1 MSNMQ
6 STFMFQ
12 TIFHSIFKPIIGL
25 LMGLF
30 LSSSVVFADQA
41 KQAEIVK
48 MDRIVAIVD
57 QVVITEKELADRIK
71 SVSAQLEKQGTELPP
86 PAILEKQILERMIT
100 DRLQLQFASQTGL
113 RVDDNQLDKTIE
125 RIAGQNKMDIPAF
138 KKALQEDGIQYRKFR
153 EDIRNEIT
161 LARLREREVD
171 NRINITESEIDSFI
185 SMQSASN
192 STDEFEIS
200 HILIRAAEDT
210 APEDLKKLRA
220 KADDALSQLQAGK
233 DFAKI
238 SASFSDAPNALEGG
252 SLGWKNGSQIPA
264 LFLEALKP
272 LKTGEAS
279 QVLRSPNG
287 FHILKVTNRRGG
299 SSPLVVGQTHVR
311 HILIKFSEVVS
322 EKDAMTRMLDIKE
335 RLDNGGKFEDLARQ
349 YSDDGSAKSG
359 GDLSWVN
366 PGDTVPEFEKTMN
379 ALAPGEISNIIKT
392 QFGLHVMQVI
402 ERRNQDMSKEA
413 ARIKA
418 RQEIR
423 ARKSDEAFQDWVREL
438 RDRAFVELR
447 LEDKY

>member
-1 MSNMQ
+1 MQ
-6 STFMFQ
+6 STSMFKS
-12 TIFHSIFKPIIGL
+12 TFKPTIVL
-25 LMGLF
+25 LISLF
-30 LSSSVVFADQA
+30 LFSSALLADQS
-41 KQAEIVK
+41 KQGEILK

-57 QVVITEKELADRIK
+57 QVVITEKELAGRIK
-71 SVSAQLEKQGTELPP
+71 TVTTQLEKQGTELPP

-100 DRLQLQFASQTGL
+100 DRLQLQLASQTGL
-113 RVDDNQLDKTIE
+113 RIDDNQLDKTIE
-125 RIAGQNKMDIPAF
+125 RIAGQNKMDIPTF
-138 KKALQEDGIQYRKFR
+138 KKALLEDGIQYRKFR

-185 SMQSASN
+185 AMQSASN

-200 HILIRAAEDT
+200 HILIRAGEDT
-210 APEDLKKLRA
+210 APEDLKKLRV
-220 KADDALSQLQAGK
+220 KAEDALAQLQTGK

-252 SLGWKNGSQIPA
+252 GLGWKSGSQIPA

-272 LKTGEAS
+272 LKAGELS
-279 QVLRSPNG
+279 SILRSPNG

-311 HILIKFSEVVS
+311 HVLIKFSEVVS
-322 EKDAMTRMLDIKE
+322 EKDALTRIVSIKE
-335 RLDNGGKFEDLARQ
+335 RLDNGEKFEDLARQ

-366 PGDTVPEFEKTMN
+366 PGDTVPEFEKIMN
-379 ALAPGEISNIIKT
+379 VLALGEISNIIKT
-392 QFGLHVMQVI
+392 QFGLHVIQVL
-402 ERRNQDMSKEA
+402 ERRNQDMTKEA

>member
-1 MSNMQ
+1 MNKIYGAR
-6 STFMFQ
+6 MFNLKFVL
-12 TIFHSIFKPIIGL
+12 IFGL
-25 LMGLF
+25 LLF
-30 LSSSVVFADQA
+30 CSTVNPAPLE
-41 KQAEIVK
+41 QAEIIK
-48 MDRIVAIVD
+48 IDRIVAIVD
-57 QVVITEKELADRIK
+57 QVVITENELADRIK
-71 SVSAQLEKQGTELPP
+71 SVTAQLEKQGTELPP

-100 DRLQLQFASQTGL
+100 DSLQLQFASQTGL

-125 RIAGQNKMDIPAF
+125 RIAGQNKMDIPTF
-138 KKALQEDGIQYRKFR
+138 KKALLEDGIQYRKFR

-185 SMQSASN
+185 AMQAASN
-192 STDEFEIS
+192 SSDEFEIS
-200 HILIRAAEDT
+200 HILVRAGEDT

-220 KADDALSQLQAGK
+220 KAEDALTQLQAGK

-272 LKTGEAS
+272 LKAGEVS
-279 QVLRSPNG
+279 GILRSPNG

-299 SSPLVVGQTHVR
+299 TSPLVVGQTHVR

-322 EKDAMTRMLDIKE
+322 EKDAMTRMADIKE
-335 RLDNGGKFEDLARQ
+335 RLDHGDKFQDLARQ

-359 GDLSWVN
+359 GDLGWVN

-379 ALAPGEISNIIKT
+379 ALAPGEISNVIKT
-392 QFGLHVMQVI
+392 QFGLHVMQVL

>member
-1 MSNMQ
+1 MSKMQ
-6 STFMFQ
+6 SKFMFQ
-12 TIFHSIFKPIIGL
+12 SIFQSIFKPTIA
-25 LMGLF
+25 LMISLF
-30 LSSSVVFADQA
+30 LLSSFALADQA
-41 KQAEIVK
+41 KQSEIVK

-71 SVSAQLEKQGTELPP
+71 SVTAQLEKQGTELPP
-86 PAILEKQILERMIT
+86 PAVLEKQILERMII

-125 RIAGQNKMDIPAF
+125 RIAGQNKLDIPAF
-138 KKALQEDGIQYRKFR
+138 KKALLDDGIQYRKFR

-185 SMQSASN
+185 AMQAASN
-192 STDEFEIS
+192 SSDEFEIS
-200 HILIRAAEDT
+200 HILIRAAEDS

-220 KADDALSQLQAGK
+220 KAEDVLTQLQAGK

-238 SASFSDAPNALEGG
+238 SAGFSDAPNALEGG
-252 SLGWKNGSQIPA
+252 SLGWKNGAQIPA

-272 LKTGEAS
+272 LKAGEIS
-279 QVLRSPNG
+279 QILRSPNG

-311 HILIKFSEVVS
+311 HILIKLSEVVS
-322 EKDAMTRMLDIKE
+322 EKDALTRIAGIKE
-335 RLDNGGKFEDLARQ
+335 RLEHGEKFEDLARQ

-359 GDLSWVN
+359 GDLSWVS

-379 ALAPGEISNIIKT
+379 ALALGEISNIIKT

-423 ARKSDEAFQDWVREL
+423 ARKSDEAYQDWVREL

>member
-1 MSNMQ
+1 MIIDKKTMNKIYEIPMVNLK
-6 STFMFQ
+6 
-12 TIFHSIFKPIIGL
+12 SI
-25 LMGLF
+25 LF
-30 LSSSVVFADQA
+30 LSFLLLTSLSNAEQ
-41 KQAEIVK
+41 QNQSEIVK

-57 QVVITEKELADRIK
+57 QVVITENELADRIK
-71 SVSAQLEKQGTELPP
+71 SVTAQLEKQGTELPP
-86 PAILEKQILERMIT
+86 PEILEKQILERMIT

-125 RIAGQNKMDIPAF
+125 RIAEQNKMDIPAF
-138 KKALQEDGIQYRKFR
+138 KKALLEDGIQYRKFR
-153 EDIRNEIT
+153 EDIRNEII

-171 NRINITESEIDSFI
+171 NRINVTESEIDSFI
-185 SMQSASN
+185 AMQAASN
-192 STDEFEIS
+192 TSDEFEIS
-200 HILIRAAEDT
+200 HILIRAGEDTSPDDLSKLKAKAED
-210 APEDLKKLRA
+210 
-220 KADDALSQLQAGK
+220 ALAQLQAGK

-252 SLGWKNGSQIPA
+252 NLGWKNGSQIPA

-272 LKTGEAS
+272 LKIGELS
-279 QVLRSPNG
+279 GILRSPNG
-287 FHILKVTNRRGG
+287 FHILKMTNRRGET
-299 SSPLVVGQTHVR
+299 SPLVVSQTHVR
-311 HILIKFSEVVS
+311 HILIKLSEVVS
-322 EKDAMTRMLDIKE
+322 EKDAMARIEGIKE
-335 RLDNGGKFEDLARQ
+335 RLDHGEKFEDLARQ
-349 YSDDGSAKSG
+349 YSDDSSAKNG

-366 PGDTVPEFEKTMN
+366 PGDTLPEFEKTMN

-392 QFGLHVMQVI
+392 QFGLHVLQVI

-423 ARKSDEAFQDWVREL
+423 TRKSDEAFQDWVREL

>member
-6 STFMFQ
+6 KITKIKQSLA
-12 TIFHSIFKPIIGL
+12 L
-25 LMGLF
+25 LMSLF
-30 LSSSVVFADQA
+30 LFMSAVHADSN
-41 KQAEIVK
+41 KKSEIVK

-200 HILIRAAEDT
+200 HILIRAVEDT

-252 SLGWKNGSQIPA
+252 SLGWKSGSQIPA

-272 LKTGEAS
+272 LKTGETS

>member
-1 MSNMQ
+1 MQ

-12 TIFHSIFKPIIGL
+12 TIFKPIIGL

>member
-1 MSNMQ
+1 MFKQ
-6 STFMFQ
+6 TFV
-12 TIFHSIFKPIIGL
+12 L
-25 LMGLF
+25 LISLF
-30 LSSSVVFADQA
+30 LLVSAAHADSA
-41 KQAEIVK
+41 KKTEIVK

-57 QVVITEKELADRIK
+57 QVVITEKELADRVK
-71 SVSAQLEKQGTELPP
+71 SVTAQLEKQGTELPP

-100 DRLQLQFASQTGL
+100 DRLQLQLANQTGL

-125 RIAGQNKMDIPAF
+125 RIAGQNKMDIPTF
-138 KKALQEDGIQYRKFR
+138 KKALLEDGIQYRKFR

-185 SMQSASN
+185 AMQAASN
-192 STDEFEIS
+192 SSDEYEIS
-200 HILIRAAEDT
+200 HILIRASEDT
-210 APEDLKKLRA
+210 TPEDLKKLRA
-220 KADDALSQLQAGK
+220 KAEDALAQLQAGK

-238 SASFSDAPNALEGG
+238 SAGFSDAPNALEGG
-252 SLGWKNGSQIPA
+252 SLGWKSSGQIPS

-272 LKTGEAS
+272 LKAGELS
-279 QVLRSPNG
+279 PILRSPNG

-311 HILIKFSEVVS
+311 HILIKFSEIVS
-322 EKDAMTRMLDIKE
+322 EKDALARMASIKE
-335 RLDNGGKFEDLARQ
+335 RLDNGDKFEDLARQ

-359 GDLSWVN
+359 GDLGWVN

-379 ALAPGEISNIIKT
+379 VLAPGEISNVIKT
-392 QFGLHVMQVI
+392 QFGLHVLQVL

-423 ARKSDEAFQDWVREL
+423 ARKSDEAYQDWVREL
-438 RDRAFVELR
+438 RDRAFVEIR
-447 LEDKY
+447 LEDKF

>member
-1 MSNMQ
+1 MFKATMTLLVTLL
-6 STFMFQ
+6 TFC
-12 TIFHSIFKPIIGL
+12 TASYAEP
-25 LMGLF
+25 
-30 LSSSVVFADQA
+30 A

-71 SVSAQLEKQGTELPP
+71 SVTAQLEKQGTELPP

-138 KKALQEDGIQYRKFR
+138 KKALLEDGIQYRKFR

-185 SMQSASN
+185 ALQAASN
-192 STDEFEIS
+192 SSDEYEIS

-210 APEDLKKLRA
+210 TPEDLKKLRA
-220 KADDALSQLQAGK
+220 KAEDALAQLQAGK

-238 SASFSDAPNALEGG
+238 SASHSDAPNALEGG
-252 SLGWKNGSQIPA
+252 NLGWRNGSQIPA
-264 LFLEALKP
+264 LFLEAIKP
-272 LKTGEAS
+272 LKSGELTTI
-279 QVLRSPNG
+279 LRSPNG

-299 SSPLVVGQTHVR
+299 TSPLVVGQTHVR

-322 EKDAMTRMLDIKE
+322 EKDALTRITGIKD
-335 RLDNGGKFEDLARQ
+335 RLDHGEKFEELARQ

-359 GDLSWVN
+359 GNLGWVN

-379 ALAPGEISNIIKT
+379 VLAVGEISNIIKT
-392 QFGLHVMQVI
+392 QFGLHVLQVL

-423 ARKSDEAFQDWVREL
+423 ARKSDEAYQDWVREL

-447 LEDKY
+447 LEDKF

>member
-1 MSNMQ
+1 
-6 STFMFQ
+6 MFK
-12 TIFHSIFKPIIGL
+12 SMFKPTIVL
-25 LMGLF
+25 LISLF
-30 LSSSVVFADQA
+30 LFSSALLADQS
-41 KQAEIVK
+41 KQGEIVK

-71 SVSAQLEKQGTELPP
+71 TVTTQLEKQGTELPP

-100 DRLQLQFASQTGL
+100 DRLQLQLASQTGL
-113 RVDDNQLDKTIE
+113 RIDDNQLDKTIE
-125 RIAGQNKMDIPAF
+125 RIAGQNKMDIPTF
-138 KKALQEDGIQYRKFR
+138 KKALLEDGIQYRKFR

-185 SMQSASN
+185 AMQSASN

-200 HILIRAAEDT
+200 HILIRAGEDT
-210 APEDLKKLRA
+210 APEDLKKLRV
-220 KADDALSQLQAGK
+220 KAEDALAQLQTGK

-252 SLGWKNGSQIPA
+252 SLGWKSGSQIPA

-272 LKTGEAS
+272 LKAGELS
-279 QVLRSPNG
+279 SILRSPNG

-322 EKDAMTRMLDIKE
+322 EKDALTRIVSIKE
-335 RLDNGGKFEDLARQ
+335 RLDNGEKFEDLARQ

-379 ALAPGEISNIIKT
+379 VLALGEISNIIKT
-392 QFGLHVMQVI
+392 QFGLHVIQVL
-402 ERRNQDMSKEA
+402 ERRNQDMTKEA

>member
-1 MSNMQ
+1 MSKMQ
-6 STFMFQ
+6 KIIKLKQSFALL
-12 TIFHSIFKPIIGL
+12 IGL
-25 LMGLF
+25 VLLT
-30 LSSSVVFADQA
+30 SVVHAESD
-41 KQAEIVK
+41 KKTEIVK

-71 SVSAQLEKQGTELPP
+71 SVTAQLEKQGTELPP
-86 PAILEKQILERMIT
+86 PTILEKQILERMIT

-113 RVDDNQLDKTIE
+113 RIDDNQLDKTIE

-138 KKALQEDGIQYRKFR
+138 KKALLDDGIQYRKFR

-185 SMQSASN
+185 SLQSASN
-192 STDEFEIS
+192 TSDEYEIA

-220 KADDALSQLQAGK
+220 KAEDALAQLQSGK

-238 SASFSDAPNALEGG
+238 SAGFSDAPNALEGG
-252 SLGWKNGSQIPA
+252 SLGWKNGAQIPA

-272 LKTGEAS
+272 LKAGEMS
-279 QVLRSPNG
+279 QILRSPNG

-299 SSPLVVGQTHVR
+299 SSPLVVNQTHVR
-311 HILIKFSEVVS
+311 HILIKFSEIVS
-322 EKDAMTRMLDIKE
+322 EKDALTRMASIKE
-335 RLDNGGKFEDLARQ
+335 RLDNGEKFEDLARQ

-379 ALAPGEISNIIKT
+379 VLALGEISNIIKT
-392 QFGLHVMQVI
+392 QFGLHVIQVL

-423 ARKSDEAFQDWVREL
+423 ARKSDEAYQDWVREL

>member
-1 MSNMQ
+1 MSKMQ
-6 STFMFQ
+6 SKFMFQ
-12 TIFHSIFKPIIGL
+12 SIFQSIFKPTIA
-25 LMGLF
+25 LMISLF
-30 LSSSVVFADQA
+30 LLSSFAFADQA
-41 KQAEIVK
+41 KQSEIVK

-71 SVSAQLEKQGTELPP
+71 SVTAQLEKQGTELPP
-86 PAILEKQILERMIT
+86 PAVLEKQILERMII

-125 RIAGQNKMDIPAF
+125 RIAGQNKLDIPAF
-138 KKALQEDGIQYRKFR
+138 KKALLDDGIQYRKFR

-185 SMQSASN
+185 AMQAASN
-192 STDEFEIS
+192 SSDEFEIS
-200 HILIRAAEDT
+200 HILIRAAEDS

-220 KADDALSQLQAGK
+220 KAEDVLTQLQAGK

-238 SASFSDAPNALEGG
+238 SAGFSDAPNALEGG
-252 SLGWKNGSQIPA
+252 SLGWKNGAQIPA

-272 LKTGEAS
+272 LKAGEIS
-279 QVLRSPNG
+279 QILRSTNG

-311 HILIKFSEVVS
+311 HILIKLSEVVS
-322 EKDAMTRMLDIKE
+322 EKDALTRIAGIKE
-335 RLDNGGKFEDLARQ
+335 RLEHGEKFEDLARQ

-359 GDLSWVN
+359 GDLSWVS

-379 ALAPGEISNIIKT
+379 ALALGEISNIIKT

-423 ARKSDEAFQDWVREL
+423 ARKSDEAYQDWVREL

>member
-1 MSNMQ
+1 MIIDKKTMNKIYEIPMVNLK
-6 STFMFQ
+6 
-12 TIFHSIFKPIIGL
+12 SI
-25 LMGLF
+25 LF
-30 LSSSVVFADQA
+30 LSFLLLTSLSNAEQ
-41 KQAEIVK
+41 QNQSEIVK

-57 QVVITEKELADRIK
+57 QVVITENELADRIK
-71 SVSAQLEKQGTELPP
+71 SVTAQLEKQGTELPP
-86 PAILEKQILERMIT
+86 PEILEKQILERMIT

-125 RIAGQNKMDIPAF
+125 RIAEQNKMDIPAF
-138 KKALQEDGIQYRKFR
+138 KKALLEDGIQYRKFR
-153 EDIRNEIT
+153 EDIRNEII

-171 NRINITESEIDSFI
+171 NRINVTESEIDSFI
-185 SMQSASN
+185 AMQAASN
-192 STDEFEIS
+192 TSDEFEIS
-200 HILIRAAEDT
+200 HILIRAGEDTSPDDLSKLKAKAED
-210 APEDLKKLRA
+210 
-220 KADDALSQLQAGK
+220 ALAQLQAGK

-252 SLGWKNGSQIPA
+252 NLGWKNGSQIPA

-272 LKTGEAS
+272 LKIGELS
-279 QVLRSPNG
+279 GILRSPNG
-287 FHILKVTNRRGG
+287 FHILKMTNRRGG
-299 SSPLVVGQTHVR
+299 TSPLVVSQTHVR
-311 HILIKFSEVVS
+311 HILIKLSEVVS
-322 EKDAMTRMLDIKE
+322 EKDAMARIEGIKE
-335 RLDNGGKFEDLARQ
+335 RLDHGEKFEDLARQ
-349 YSDDGSAKSG
+349 YSDDSSAKNG

-366 PGDTVPEFEKTMN
+366 PGDTLPEFEKTMN

-392 QFGLHVMQVI
+392 QFGLHVLQVI

-423 ARKSDEAFQDWVREL
+423 TRKSDEAFQDWVREL

>member
-6 STFMFQ
+6 KITKIKQSLA
-12 TIFHSIFKPIIGL
+12 L
-25 LMGLF
+25 LMSLF
-30 LSSSVVFADQA
+30 LFMSAVHADSN
-41 KQAEIVK
+41 KKSEIVK

>member
-1 MSNMQ
+1 MTSVLK
-6 STFMFQ
+6 STFKLTISLVVSLFMF
-12 TIFHSIFKPIIGL
+12 SS
-25 LMGLF
+25 
-30 LSSSVVFADQA
+30 LSQA
-41 KQAEIVK
+41 QQAEIVK

-71 SVSAQLEKQGTELPP
+71 SVTAQLEKQGTELPK
-86 PAILEKQILERMIT
+86 PAVLEKQILERMIT

-138 KKALQEDGIQYRKFR
+138 KKALLEDGIQYRKFR

-185 SMQSASN
+185 AMQAASN
-192 STDEFEIS
+192 SADEFEIS
-200 HILIRAAEDT
+200 HILIRAGEDT

-220 KADDALSQLQAGK
+220 KAEDALAQLLAGK

-238 SASFSDAPNALEGG
+238 SAAYSDAPNALEGG
-252 SLGWKNGSQIPA
+252 SLGWKNGSQIPT

-272 LKTGEAS
+272 LKTGELS

-299 SSPLVVGQTHVR
+299 TSPLVVAQTHVR

-322 EKDAMTRMLDIKE
+322 EKDAMARMEGIKE
-335 RLDNGGKFEDLARQ
+335 RLDHGEKFEDLARQ

-366 PGDTVPEFEKTMN
+366 PGDTLPEFEKTMN
-379 ALAPGEISNIIKT
+379 ALAPGEISSIIKT
-392 QFGLHVMQVI
+392 QFGLHVLQVI

-423 ARKSDEAFQDWVREL
+423 ARKSDEAYQDWVREL

>member
-1 MSNMQ
+1 MSKMQ
-6 STFMFQ
+6 ITSMFKQ
-12 TIFHSIFKPIIGL
+12 IFVL
-25 LMGLF
+25 LISLF
-30 LSSSVVFADQA
+30 LLVSAAHADSA
-41 KQAEIVK
+41 KKAEIVK

-57 QVVITEKELADRIK
+57 QVVITEKELADRVK
-71 SVSAQLEKQGTELPP
+71 SVTAQLEKQGTELPP

-100 DRLQLQFASQTGL
+100 DRLQLQLANQTGL

-138 KKALQEDGIQYRKFR
+138 KKALLEDGIQYRKFR

-185 SMQSASN
+185 AMQAASN
-192 STDEFEIS
+192 SSDEYEIS
-200 HILIRAAEDT
+200 HILIRASEDT
-210 APEDLKKLRA
+210 TPEDLKKLRA
-220 KADDALSQLQAGK
+220 KAEDALAQLQAGK

-238 SASFSDAPNALEGG
+238 SAGFSDAPNALEGG
-252 SLGWKNGSQIPA
+252 SLGWKNSGQIPS

-272 LKTGEAS
+272 LKAGELS
-279 QVLRSPNG
+279 PILRSPNG

-311 HILIKFSEVVS
+311 HILIKFSEIVS
-322 EKDAMTRMLDIKE
+322 EKDALARMASIKE
-335 RLDNGGKFEDLARQ
+335 RLDNGDKFEDLARQ

-359 GDLSWVN
+359 GDLGWVN

-379 ALAPGEISNIIKT
+379 VLAPGEISNVIKT
-392 QFGLHVMQVI
+392 QFGLHVLQVL

-423 ARKSDEAFQDWVREL
+423 ARKSDEAYQDWVREL
-438 RDRAFVELR
+438 RDRAFVEIR
-447 LEDKY
+447 LEDKF

>member
-1 MSNMQ
+1 MFKQ
-6 STFMFQ
+6 S
-12 TIFHSIFKPIIGL
+12 
-25 LMGLF
+25 LF
-30 LSSSVVFADQA
+30 LLISLFLFISAADA
-41 KQAEIVK
+41 DPVKKAEIVK
-48 MDRIVAIVD
+48 IDRIVAVVD
-57 QVVITEKELADRIK
+57 QAVITEKELADRVK
-71 SVSAQLEKQGTELPP
+71 SVTAQLEKQGTELPP

-125 RIAGQNKMDIPAF
+125 RIAAQNKMDIPAF
-138 KKALQEDGIQYRKFR
+138 KKALLEDGIQYRKFR

-185 SMQSASN
+185 AMQAASN
-192 STDEFEIS
+192 SSDEYEIS

-210 APEDLKKLRA
+210 SPEDLKKLRA
-220 KADDALSQLQAGK
+220 KAEDALAQLQAGK

-238 SASFSDAPNALEGG
+238 SASYSDAPNALEGG
-252 SLGWKNGSQIPA
+252 SLGWKNASQIPA

-272 LKTGEAS
+272 LKAGELS
-279 QVLRSPNG
+279 PILRSPNG

-322 EKDAMTRMLDIKE
+322 EKDALVRMTSIKE
-335 RLDNGGKFEDLARQ
+335 RLDHGEKFEDLARQ

-359 GDLSWVN
+359 GDLGWVN

-392 QFGLHVMQVI
+392 QFGLHVLQVL

-423 ARKSDEAFQDWVREL
+423 ARKSDEAYQDWVREL
-438 RDRAFVELR
+438 RDRAFVEIR
-447 LEDKY
+447 LEDKF

>member
-12 TIFHSIFKPIIGL
+12 TIFQSIFKPIIGL

-210 APEDLKKLRA
+210 TPEDLKKLRA